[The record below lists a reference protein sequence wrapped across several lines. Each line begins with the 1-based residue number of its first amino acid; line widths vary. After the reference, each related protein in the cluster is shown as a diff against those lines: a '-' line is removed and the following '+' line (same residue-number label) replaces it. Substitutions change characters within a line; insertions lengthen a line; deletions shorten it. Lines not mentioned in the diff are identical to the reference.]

1 MNWKSNF
8 IKFLNG
14 DVYLKANQ
22 NNNIDE
28 SGEITETPEVEEQ
41 EPEST
46 QEKLQKEIDN
56 LNKQLLDEKDRYLRL
71 NAEFDNA
78 RKRAMKDHEEF
89 IKYAGEK
96 IIQEF
101 IDVFES
107 LERGIENAK
116 KADNKDKLIEGM
128 ELVYKKFKIV
138 LEKNGLTPIKAL
150 GEKFDH
156 NKHEAMMQTLTD
168 ECKEDTILEEF
179 AKGYMLNG
187 KVIRYSKVRVSK
199 LKEKVNESDI
209 ETENEVK

>member
-1 MNWKSNF
+1 M
-8 IKFLNG
+8 
-14 DVYLKANQ
+14 KANQ

-28 SGEITETPEVEEQ
+28 SGEITEMPEVEEQ

-46 QEKLQKEIDN
+46 EEKLQKEIDN
-56 LNKQLLDEKDRYLRL
+56 LNKQLLDEKDKYLRL

-128 ELVYKKFKIV
+128 ELVYKKFKAI

-168 ECKEDTILEEF
+168 EFKEDTILEEF